1 MQKKLFLFDDFSK
14 SWRLIKSLVCSLFLL
29 CVIWETAYAAKRSSE
44 SRPELSA
51 ALVGRYVDSGICRN
65 EEECRASQVMLDRG
79 GSDGFNINFYR
90 VSNPGLAQ
98 LLISDILNYCAAH
111 PGATANVAFYP
122 DEKRVDSFFFTT
134 AKPKWTL
141 EVR

>member
-1 MQKKLFLFDDFSK
+1 M
-14 SWRLIKSLVCSLFLL
+14 SWRLTKRLLCSLLML
-29 CVIWETAYAAKRSSE
+29 CVMWETAYAAKESSE

-65 EEECRASQVMLDRG
+65 EEECLKSEVMLDRG

-90 VSNPGLAQ
+90 VSNLGLAQ

-111 PGATANVAFYP
+111 PGAKADVAFYS
-122 DEKRVDSFFFTT
+122 DKKRVFALFVRS
-134 AKPKWTL
+134 AKPKLTL
-141 EVR
+141 EVK

>member
-51 ALVGRYVDSGICRN
+51 ALVGRYVDSGICSN
-65 EEECRASQVMLDRG
+65 EEECRALQVMLDRG
-79 GSDGFNINFYR
+79 GNDGFNINFYR

-134 AKPKWTL
+134 AKPNWTL